1 MNLLESGFFSK
12 LAMRRLI
19 CAFWL
24 TPSGSGQMRL
34 RDVEKTNSIG
44 T

>member
-12 LAMRRLI
+12 LAMRHLI
-19 CAFWL
+19 RTLWL
-24 TPSGSGQMRL
+24 TPSRYGQMRL
-34 RDVEKTNSIG
+34 RGVEKTNSIG